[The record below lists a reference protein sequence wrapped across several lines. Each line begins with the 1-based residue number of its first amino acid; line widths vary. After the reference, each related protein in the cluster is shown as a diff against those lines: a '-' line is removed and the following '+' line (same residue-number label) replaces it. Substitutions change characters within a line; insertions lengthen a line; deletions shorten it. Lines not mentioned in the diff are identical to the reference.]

1 MMYFDEQ
8 GKEKV
13 YMCMWNNIGHNGINN
28 PQMVTHDLYTNKHMT
43 YEQRIASL
51 VQTGRVKTSG
61 DGLFA
66 HCVVI

>member
-1 MMYFDEQ
+1 
-8 GKEKV
+8 
-13 YMCMWNNIGHNGINN
+13 MWNNIGHNGINN